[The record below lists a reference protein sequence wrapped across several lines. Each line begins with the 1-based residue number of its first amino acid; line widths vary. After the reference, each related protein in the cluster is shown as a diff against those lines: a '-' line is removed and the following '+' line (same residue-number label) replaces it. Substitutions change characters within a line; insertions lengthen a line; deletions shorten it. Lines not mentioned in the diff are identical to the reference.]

1 MPASEARRGVAR
13 HGIAR
18 RGIARLGLWPLA
30 LLCALLAGCETM
42 PQALNQ
48 LPGMSSLAQKPA
60 SPLEALPAPE
70 ARAWPDPQQD
80 VINQRARGFGLVH
93 APEAQ
98 RYLNG
103 LLARIK
109 AAALVPDWP
118 GEVYLLAQSS
128 LSAYATAAGNI
139 YVSLPWLQSVQSED
153 ELVALLAHEFGH
165 IYLHYHS
172 LEGAIAGADTA
183 AGFASLGL
191 GIAYKTA
198 QATGWNQVDTLQASY
213 ALGKTLTTALYGQT
227 QEGAAD
233 RFALHVT
240 HRLGYSYE
248 HGAKAFLER
257 QAGWEQQ
264 NETLEL
270 QKQEALKQALQAST
284 IERARRTA
292 PQSNNAVS
300 TALNDASANLQA
312 GINGGL
318 NQASFDLSRWIG
330 KLTSA
335 HPETVKRQDSLAEI
349 AERYPEVA
357 EDRAPTQAP
366 LQAALAQKRTQL
378 ILKNYQAAYKA
389 MEAPQ
394 SPGAVALA
402 RQAASGPTAT
412 HAVPLFALYSAASA
426 QPGAVRGLPRDL
438 GSLFEANFNSETD
451 RAWALYT
458 ERSTRLKESGQ
469 RDASKKLLERGL
481 QHFAVAEET
490 MPYAVRFYGEVDGWE
505 RAKQQAQQCRQRF
518 PRVAGRCDSAARS
531 PQEVAEIDRRTEK
544 KASEITDRWLK
555 KK

>member
-1 MPASEARRGVAR
+1 MPASKARR
-13 HGIAR
+13 
-18 RGIARLGLWPLA
+18 GLWPLA

-42 PQALNQ
+42 PQSLSQ
-48 LPGMSSLAQKPA
+48 LPGISSLTQKPA
-60 SPLEALPAPE
+60 SPLDPLPAPE
-70 ARAWPDPQQD
+70 TRSWPDPVQD
-80 VINQRARGFGLVH
+80 MVNQRARGFGLVN

-103 LLARIK
+103 LLTRIK
-109 AAALVPDWP
+109 AAALVPNWP

-128 LSAYATAAGNI
+128 LSAYATGAGNI
-139 YVSLPWLQSVQSED
+139 YISLPWLQSVQSED

-172 LEGAIAGADTA
+172 LEGAIASADTA

-198 QATGWNQVDTLQASY
+198 QAQGWNQVDTLQASY

-233 RFALHVT
+233 RFALHIT
-240 HRLGYSYE
+240 HKLGYSYE

-264 NETLEL
+264 NDALEL
-270 QKQEALKQALQAST
+270 QKQEALKKALQAST
-284 IERARRTA
+284 LENAARKA
-292 PQSNNAVS
+292 PKSNNAVS

-312 GINGGL
+312 GLNVGM
-318 NQASFDLSRWIG
+318 NQASFDLTRWIG

-335 HPETVKRQDSLAEI
+335 HPDSVKRQDSLAEI
-349 AERYPEVA
+349 ADQYPAIAEERPA
-357 EDRAPTQAP
+357 AQAP
-366 LQAALAQKRTQL
+366 LQAALAQKRTQA
-378 ILKNYQAAYKA
+378 ILKNYQTAYKA

-412 HAVPLFALYSAASA
+412 HAVPLFALYTAASA

-438 GSLFEANFNSETD
+438 GSLFDANFNSEAD

-469 RDASKKLLERGL
+469 RDASKRVLERGL

-490 MPYAVRFYGEVDGWE
+490 MPYAVKFYGETDGWD

-518 PRVAGRCDSAARS
+518 PRVAERCQTAARS
-531 PQEVAEIDRRTEK
+531 PQEVAEIDRRSEK
-544 KASEITDRWLK
+544 KASELTDRWLK